1 MPSKKTI
8 VIILAVVL
16 AAGYQFRDSDFVRT
30 TVKHATDL
38 ANFSRPEHVPSFD
51 NGSPW
56 MPASS
61 GSANLKVAQG
71 LRKCKSKT
79 EIIYING
86 ECPPG
91 SREISIGAGSVTVLP
106 APPAPVQVSSGKTS
120 GPPNVRELLLQGD
133 DGKLRELREKQMDAV
148 IGK

>member
-8 VIILAVVL
+8 VIALAVLL
-16 AAGYQFRDSDFVRT
+16 AAGYQFRDSDFVKT
-30 TVKHATDL
+30 TMKRATDL
-38 ANFSRPEHVPSFD
+38 AKLSRPEGIPSFD
-51 NGSPW
+51 SGSPW

-61 GSANLKVAQG
+61 GSAKLKVAQD
-71 LRKCKSKT
+71 LRKCKSKA

-86 ECPPG
+86 ECPAG

-106 APPAPVQVSSGKTS
+106 AAPLPVRASGDKTAM
-120 GPPNVRELLLQGD
+120 PPNVRELLLQGD
-133 DGKLRELREKQMDAV
+133 DGRLLEKHMDEI